1 MDEQLT
7 DDDEAEFSS
16 VDHAIDTET
25 QDGCNFFKAK
35 AFRGPMRGF
44 VFRTCVGG
52 TGYYRDQPP
61 CLTISLMTHLFPREL
76 IVPTGI
82 SISDCLTAAELR
94 QNGRQEER
102 RGAAYPRTA
111 PKLTRRGGRGRR
123 GRLDCIM
130 MNDDADVAMV
140 RQPSEP
146 IHESVSYLDDWHV
159 KAGLWAFDTANPNA
173 WHKGKDYL
181 AGTTADI
188 ILLQETKVEGG
199 DKLDSAEAAAKS
211 LKWRA
216 SIAPCCVTS
225 AGGMSAGVAVA
236 VRQHI
241 GLAEADTRAGTLLE
255 VHAGRFM
262 SRLVGQVCKGGGA
275 LRLSLRLLFHWNNGE
290 EEP

>member
-1 MDEQLT
+1 MPSGSDAASLEPLPERRIRLGATRNCKRRVTWKLGALGLLAICLVALAALTGTCIGEASNPGPAYSGLDDSQGEAMDEQLT

-61 CLTISLMTHLFPREL
+61 CLTINLMTHLFPREL

-123 GRLDCIM
+123 GRLDCTM
-130 MNDDADVAMV
+130 MNADADVAM
-140 RQPSEP
+140 
-146 IHESVSYLDDWHV
+146 
-159 KAGLWAFDTANPNA
+159 
-173 WHKGKDYL
+173 
-181 AGTTADI
+181 
-188 ILLQETKVEGG
+188 
-199 DKLDSAEAAAKS
+199 
-211 LKWRA
+211 
-216 SIAPCCVTS
+216 
-225 AGGMSAGVAVA
+225 
-236 VRQHI
+236 
-241 GLAEADTRAGTLLE
+241 
-255 VHAGRFM
+255 
-262 SRLVGQVCKGGGA
+262 
-275 LRLSLRLLFHWNNGE
+275 
-290 EEP
+290 